1 MIFIKDK
8 QMLCF
13 NLGLTPTIPETE
25 SVSDKGSSPCWS
37 DYLQEEASVLREAP
51 PPHTHTSLNC
61 ISTFLELSLGRKISF
76 HN

>member
-1 MIFIKDK
+1 MSKYRYTKILQLFSGYAYMIFIKDK

-37 DYLQEEASVLREAP
+37 DYLQEEASVLREALLA
-51 PPHTHTSLNC
+51 PH
-61 ISTFLELSLGRKISF
+61 LSKLY
-76 HN
+76 